1 MFYICTMKKI
11 VILLVLYMMC
21 FKNYSWS
28 QSNSQ
33 NTADI
38 VKQSNELKKSFDS
51 KDEKETAKNYYELG
65 VNYYK
70 AGEYEKSESN
80 FTKAL
85 QLFEKENDKKNIART
100 SRALA
105 LSQEK
110 LKKLPQANFN
120 YSNANKYESSS
131 IQKRLNTNDALR
143 TVSNSTAVQESS
155 LKENIEVLKNT
166 DKKEEIAENYEKL
179 ADLNYKNKEVAEA
192 KENLNKAYFVNKT
205 ENTDKAVEI
214 NKKITDIYVKEDKME
229 EAIEVKK
236 SLIKEDFVQK
246 DTKNKAEQI
255 QELAS
260 LYEQNNNSEE
270 AIKLLENSYQ
280 IALENG
286 HTLAARNSI
295 VKLDSIYKKQNKSE
309 KSLIIYRGFLL
320 KLAEII
326 KKDKNLIDTK
336 IISETEEKIELLEKE
351 RKLKDALIEEKSN
364 FNTGLIIFILLLT
377 LFLGLILFAFK
388 KLKIKSK
395 KIALQSL
402 RREMNPHFIFNSLN
416 SVNHFISQN
425 DELAA
430 NQYLTKFSKLMRGIM
445 ENSTD
450 DFISFTTE
458 LELLENYLALEKSR
472 FNDLFDYEIKIDNE
486 LKNKDINIPSMLI
499 QPFLENAIWHG
510 LRYRD
515 SKGMLSITLELKNK
529 TLVVIIQDN
538 GIGIAKSKE
547 LKTKNQLEHKGRG
560 MNNTVERIKL
570 LNELYK
576 NKIHYSIQDSE
587 NGVTVNLNFK
597 DICK

>member
-1 MFYICTMKKI
+1 MKKI
-11 VILLVLYMMC
+11 VILLV
-21 FKNYSWS
+21 FFIFHFGWTQNSKDIVN
-28 QSNSQ
+28 QSN
-33 NTADI
+33 
-38 VKQSNELKKSFDS
+38 KLKKSLDAN
-51 KDEKETAKNYYELG
+51 DDIETAISYFELG
-65 VNYYK
+65 ENYYK
-70 AGEYEKSESN
+70 SGEFEKSESN

-85 QLFEKENDKKNIART
+85 QIFEKEKDKKNIART

-131 IQKRLNTNDALR
+131 IQKRLNTNDAIR
-143 TVSNSTAVQESS
+143 TVSNSPAVQESS

-229 EAIEVKK
+229 KAIEVKK
-236 SLIKEDFVQK
+236 SLIKEEFVQK

-260 LYEQNNNSEE
+260 LYEQNNNNEE

-309 KSLIIYRGFLL
+309 NSLVIYRGFLL

-364 FNTGLIIFILLLT
+364 FNTGLILFILLLT

-472 FNDLFDYEIKIDNE
+472 FNDLFDYEITIDNE